1 LKSNLDVGVLD
12 ALHPRLRA
20 WVKAAFGGVL
30 TEAQALTLPHIAAGR
45 SVLLSS
51 PTGSGKTLAG
61 FLGVLDVLIREWE
74 AGTLREDRVYG
85 IYVSPLR
92 ALTYD
97 IQKNLARPLREMG
110 LEEVIRVGMRTGDT
124 TAAER
129 AKLRKRPPHLL
140 LTTPESL
147 AIILPQAAQR
157 AALGGCRFVIVD
169 ELHALAENKRGA
181 HLSVSLERL
190 ERGVDGPLVRVGLSA
205 TAAPLALLAEM
216 LVGVGRR
223 CEVVE
228 AKMARER
235 RVEVLSPLKKDPY
248 PPAGYT
254 AQRVLEDIAQIVARK
269 RNVIVFCNTRSAT
282 ESLALRLKRALPKL
296 ADRIEAHHA
305 SLDRDV
311 RLEVEDRLK
320 NGELRAVVC
329 STSLELGVD
338 IGSVDCVVMIST
350 PKGIS
355 RALQRIGRSG
365 HSIHQSS
372 HGVLVAT
379 NVNDLM
385 ECVVCAEMTRA
396 VRLDEVRLM
405 ERPLDVLAQHLV
417 GMAMEG
423 GYTADEAFGVVL
435 RARSFAGLERA
446 EFDGVLRYL
455 RGGGR
460 SLEKQYAENFGKIV
474 EGEGK
479 LAVPSKKV
487 EREYLANVGV
497 IHTEGMVSVYLG
509 KRRLG
514 QVEEGFLK
522 RLKVGDVFVLAGRMV
537 RLVETGVGEAKVEEA
552 RMALPTV
559 PAWNANK
566 MPLASGLAREVRA
579 LRTELARR
587 IEGALEAEAGRGRF
601 VRPVLKG
608 EARREIL
615 DWLVERFE
623 ISVSNAEAMVNHCLH
638 QLQVSCLPTA
648 ERFLIERYMERP
660 LGEAGA
666 GPDLVHFF
674 FHSLIGR
681 AANDALS
688 RIVAWR
694 VKQAVGGNAMVT
706 IDDYGFLLTLRSF
719 QDLELEAW
727 QALFGVANAEADMR
741 AALEDSEL
749 VKWNFRGVA
758 QTGLMVPRN
767 RPGEERRVKQLRW
780 STEILWRVLTEHEP
794 DHPLLAQSYR
804 EATHTFLDL
813 PQAMAFLAGAA
824 ALEWHLVEVPVV
836 SPFAFGIY
844 ASKIKEGMML
854 EDPEEAIERLWRA
867 FEEGVRR
874 GGAPG
879 FP

>member
-1 LKSNLDVGVLD
+1 MVTGPASISPLER
-12 ALHPRLRA
+12 LHPILKK
-20 WVKAAFGGVL
+20 WVTETFAGEL
-30 TEAQALTLPHIAAGR
+30 TEAQSLTLPHLLAGR

-61 FLGVLDVLIREWE
+61 FLGVLDHLIRQWE
-74 AGTLREDRVYG
+74 AGALPQDQIAAV
-85 IYVSPLR
+85 YVSPLR

-97 IQKNLARPLREMG
+97 IQKNLSKPLEEMG
-110 LEEVIRVGMRTGDT
+110 LAEVIRVGMRTGDT
-124 TAAER
+124 SAAER
-129 AKLRKRPPHLL
+129 TKLRRKPPHIL

-147 AIILPQAAQR
+147 AILLPQEVQR
-157 AALGGCRFVIVD
+157 RALSGCRFVIVD

-181 HLSVSLERL
+181 HLSLSLERL
-190 ERGVDGPLVRVGLSA
+190 ERIAEKGLIRVGLSA
-205 TAAPLALLAEM
+205 TAAPLPLLAEL
-216 LVGVGRR
+216 LVGSGRE
-223 CEVVE
+223 CEIVE
-228 AKMARER
+228 ARMARER

-248 PPAGYT
+248 PPAGFT
-254 AQRVLEDIAQIVARK
+254 AQRVLDDIAQLVTRK
-269 RNVIVFCNTRSAT
+269 GSVIVFCNTRSAT

-320 NGELRAVVC
+320 NGDLRAVVC

-396 VRLDEVRLM
+396 TRLDEVRLM
-405 ERPLDVLAQHLV
+405 ESPLDVLAQHMV

-423 GYTADEAFGVVL
+423 DYTVEEAFQVTRMARGFADVQRAQFDRVL
-435 RARSFAGLERA
+435 A
-446 EFDGVLRYL
+446 YL
-455 RGGGR
+455 KGGGR
-460 SLEKQYAENFGKIV
+460 SLEQQYAENFGKVIEV
-474 EGEGK
+474 EGR
-479 LAVPSKKV
+479 LALPSKKV
-487 EREYLANVGV
+487 GREYLVNVGV
-497 IHTEGMVSVYLG
+497 IHTEGMVRIYLG

-514 QVEEGFLK
+514 QVEESFFK
-522 RLKVGDVFVLAGRMV
+522 RLKIGDVFVLAGRML
-537 RLVETGVGEAKVEEA
+537 RLIESGVGEAKVEEA
-552 RMALPTV
+552 RLALPTV

-566 MPLASGLAREVRA
+566 MPLSSGLAREVREFRSQLA
-579 LRTELARR
+579 LKMESAQVESLVK
-587 IEGALEAEAGRGRF
+587 RF
-601 VRPVLKG
+601 SRPVLDERK
-608 EARREIL
+608 REELL

-623 ISVSNAEAMVNHCLH
+623 ISGSNAQAILNHCLH

-648 ERFLIERYMERP
+648 ERFLIERYEQP
-660 LGEAGA
+660 SFEPEAV
-666 GPDLVHFF
+666 GPDLVHYF

-688 RIVAWR
+688 RILAWR

-706 IDDYGFLLTLRSF
+706 IDDYGFLLTLKSF
-719 QDLELEAW
+719 QELDVAGW
-727 QALFGVANAEADMR
+727 QELFGVENAEADMR
-741 AALEDSEL
+741 SALEDSQL
-749 VKWNFRGVA
+749 VQWNFRGVA

-767 RPGEERRVKQLRW
+767 LPGEERRVKQLRW
-780 STEILWRVLTEHEP
+780 SAEILWRVLTEHEP
-794 DHPLLAQSYR
+794 DHPLLEQAYR
-804 EATHTFLDL
+804 EATHSFLDL
-813 PQAMAFLAGAA
+813 PEAIRFLGSVQD
-824 ALEWHLVEVPVV
+824 LEWHFVEVPVV
-836 SPFAFGIY
+836 SPFAFGMY

-854 EDPEEAIERLWRA
+854 EDPEEAIERLWRS
-867 FEEGVRR
+867 FQEGVGR
-874 GGAPG
+874 GTE
-879 FP
+879 